1 MKAHPGTFNHV
12 MAGYIQAGSVC
23 REPVVCCDFYPT
35 FSELAKCPCADQ
47 PMDGVSLT
55 SLFMQPA
62 GILNRSELYWYYPH
76 NKMAAVRSRDWKLVE
91 HMGNGTIEL
100 YHLPDDLSEKNDIS
114 RSHPDI
120 AGSIY
125 QKLKRWRS
133 SIPRLSDVNTDGK
146 IDLQDLIAL
155 LKRGSLYNLWMQR
168 AAGRHLI
175 RVK

>member
-1 MKAHPGTFNHV
+1 
-12 MAGYIQAGSVC
+12 
-23 REPVVCCDFYPT
+23 VVCCDFYPT
-35 FSELAKCPCADQ
+35 FSELAQVPLPADQ

-114 RSHPDI
+114 RAHPDI
-120 AGSIY
+120 AGSLY

-146 IDLQDLIAL
+146 IDLQDFNRIAQ
-155 LKRGSLYNLWMQR
+155 KRQSL
-168 AAGRHLI
+168 
-175 RVK
+175 